1 MEYEINEGTLAVVP
15 LNSSKSKIY
24 EDKKEYII
32 DNTPFEIIDYSCKYF
47 GSSYEGRKDGTKSIL
62 HIEYKVPIVIE
73 SSNNLIFFPTSSPYS
88 SDCCWISLK
97 DIKSVKEI
105 ENKGTEITFINGKKV
120 IIPVSKRM
128 IDNQILRASRLDLII
143 RNRKKEKNS

>member
-1 MEYEINEGTLAVVP
+1 MDYEINEGTLAVIP
-15 LNSSKSKIY
+15 LDSSKSKIY
-24 EDKKEYII
+24 EDQKEYII
-32 DNTPFEIIDYSCKYF
+32 DNTPFEVIDYSCKYF

-88 SDCCWISLK
+88 LDCSWISLK
-97 DIKSVKEI
+97 DIKNVSEV
-105 ENKGTEITFINGKKV
+105 ENKGTEITFNNNKK
-120 IIPVSKRM
+120 ILIPVSKRM
-128 IDNQILRASRLDLII
+128 IDNQILRASRLDLIM